1 MRAGFDVSA
10 VGATSPGIGRY
21 IVELGAALA
30 RVAPAGSVVPVSHRA
45 GEAGPTFP
53 SRRAWTHVVLPAW
66 LARAGLDLVHY
77 PAHDGPLVGRTPAV
91 VTIHDLSWLT
101 DPGLHRRRRV
111 LRARLV
117 QGRLAR
123 RAAAVIVPSEA
134 TAAAVLTHF
143 GIRRERIHVTPL
155 APGAA
160 FRQIDADTA
169 RVAAARLDVP
179 AGALLFIGTIE
190 PRKNLAAVLDAFAI
204 LRRTERA
211 ARLVVVG
218 PPGWG
223 VSLPAEVRRRGLGS
237 TVTWLRGI
245 GDEDLAAIMSGA
257 AALVAPSLDEGF
269 GLPVVEAMAVGLPV
283 ITSEAGAQ
291 AEVAGDA
298 ALLVDPSSPGAIVAA
313 MRTLRDDAATAADL
327 RARGLARAATFS
339 WARTARETLA
349 VYHSVVDG
357 AGGTGS

>member
-1 MRAGFDVSA
+1 MKAGFDLSA

-21 IVELGAALA
+21 IVELAGAFA
-30 RVAPAGSVVPVSHRA
+30 RVAPAGSVVPISHRA
-45 GEAGPTFP
+45 REAGPTFP

-66 LARAGLDLVHY
+66 LPRAGLDLVHY

-117 QGRLAR
+117 LGRLAR

-134 TAAAVLTHF
+134 TAAAVATHL
-143 GIRRERIHVTPL
+143 GIRRGRLHVTPL
-155 APGAA
+155 APAPS
-160 FRQIDADTA
+160 FRPIDADAA
-169 RVAAARLDVP
+169 RAAAARLDVP
-179 AGALLFIGTIE
+179 AGAYLFVGTIE
-190 PRKNLAAVLDAFAI
+190 PRKNLAAVLDALAI

-218 PPGWG
+218 APGWG

-245 GDEDLAAIMSGA
+245 GDEDLAAILSGST
-257 AALVAPSLDEGF
+257 ALVAPSLDEGF

-283 ITSEAGAQ
+283 ITSHAGAQ
-291 AEVAGDA
+291 AEVAGGA
-298 ALLVDPSSPGAIVAA
+298 ALVVDPRDPSAIAAA
-313 MRTLRDDAATAADL
+313 MQTLRDDASVAADL

-339 WARTARETLA
+339 WTRTARETLA
-349 VYHSVVDG
+349 VYHSV
-357 AGGTGS
+357 